1 MLPTLTF
8 DTGSHPRAHASS
20 LRSDQGACEWGG
32 AHLLTSLLAQ
42 QASAAQDQNLL
53 AKEGSWTQA
62 AQQPGSKAPGNLSP
76 TAGQGELSPAWRPSS
91 PGAGRGRCWGAEGCP
106 VITATLSRG
115 GTPGARA
122 GPHIHRW
129 HQGTLST
136 KCQIVVS
143 FCIKNRI
150 KKRLLLVTATR
161 LASTTHPGDTRTR
174 ANIKIHIVQDRQGR
188 ALIPPPTP
196 TPGENS
202 LHSKP
207 AAWSILLLPAMP
219 HSEGRAP
226 GGGQRLCSHLL
237 QCPGL

>member
-1 MLPTLTF
+1 MPMPPAFDQIKVRVSGEEPTS
-8 DTGSHPRAHASS
+8 SHP
-20 LRSDQGACEWGG
+20 
-32 AHLLTSLLAQ
+32 LLAQ
-42 QASAAQDQNLL
+42 QARAAQDQNLL

-62 AQQPGSKAPGNLSP
+62 AQQPGSKDPGNLSP
-76 TAGQGELSPAWRPSS
+76 TAGQEELSPAWSPSS

-188 ALIPPPTP
+188 ALNPPPPPRGKQPPFETS
-196 TPGENS
+196 NS
-202 LHSKP
+202 EHPPP
-207 AAWSILLLPAMP
+207 ASNATF
-219 HSEGRAP
+219 
-226 GGGQRLCSHLL
+226 GGQGPRRRPEAVWS
-237 QCPGL
+237 PPPMPWTPA